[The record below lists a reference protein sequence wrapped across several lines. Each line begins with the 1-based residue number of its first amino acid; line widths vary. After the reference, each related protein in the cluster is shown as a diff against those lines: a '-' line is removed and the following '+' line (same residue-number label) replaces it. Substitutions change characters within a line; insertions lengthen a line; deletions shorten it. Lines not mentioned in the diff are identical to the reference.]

1 MWHAFIELIQ
11 ALTFAVAHVCG
22 GNVGAAIAVVSF
34 TVRLALV
41 PWTRRMMRRAHERQA
56 VLARLKP
63 QLDRLQKRYANDQRR
78 LAEETLALYK
88 ANGVRMFD
96 PQALVGYA
104 ILAPLFGG
112 LYGAVRAGLGA
123 GKRFLWVADLARP
136 DAAMALVASAL
147 VGLSIALGRADTA
160 EAARM
165 LRFSALLAAGTTLSF
180 LFSASGAMAV
190 SVAAGALAPRGLRAM
205 QNHPRR
211 SSVRDSR

>member
-1 MWHAFIELIQ
+1 MWNAFIELIQ
-11 ALTFAVAHVCG
+11 ALIFAVAHVCG

-41 PWTRRMMRRAHERQA
+41 PMTRRMAQRARERQA

-63 QLDRLQKRYANDQRR
+63 QLARLDKRYAKDQRR
-78 LAEETLALYK
+78 LAEETLALYR

-104 ILAPLFGG
+104 IQAPLFGG

-147 VGLSIALGRADTA
+147 VGLSIALGSAESA
-160 EAARM
+160 EAARA
-165 LRFSALLAAGTTLSF
+165 LKISAVLAAGTTLWF

-190 SVAAGALAPRGLRAM
+190 SVAEGAVGSIVAGVRPSG
-205 QNHPRR
+205 HR
-211 SSVRDSR
+211 SKR